1 MPQQQSALEYLSHG
15 QTPFFRLPV
24 AAAPGAGPESPG
36 SATPPP
42 AFSHVDAVILGVPY
56 DGGTTYQPGARFAP
70 YHVRRVS
77 ALLQAFHPAHGIDVF
92 DRVRAVDGGN
102 VTAPPFDAELV
113 RELVHARVGQV
124 VEAGAVPF
132 LVGGD
137 HTIALPAMS
146 AVAAKHGPLAV
157 VHVDA
162 HLDTSSGEV
171 WGSEHHH
178 GTPLR
183 HALARGLIEPGQLYQ
198 IGLRSTW
205 SGDGDGRVGDEHRAR
220 RFPMEIL
227 ERSGIEGVA
236 AEVRR
241 CVVDRPLYLTF
252 DIDAVDPAFAPGTG
266 TPVPG
271 GMSSRD
277 AIRLLR
283 GLAGLRLVG
292 MDLVEVLP
300 ALDHA
305 DITSHL
311 AAYLLYEG
319 IALLGVS
326 RLTAGVPGTKS
337 PRSW

>member
-1 MPQQQSALEYLSHG
+1 MGQQSALEYLGHG

-24 AAAPGAGPESPG
+24 ATATRADDARDAAGA
-36 SATPPP
+36 AL
-42 AFSHVDAVILGVPY
+42 ADVDAVILGVPY

-77 ALLQAFHPAHGIDVF
+77 ALLQSFHPAHGVDVF
-92 DRVRAVDGGN
+92 GRVRAVDGGN
-102 VTAPPFDAELV
+102 VTAPPFDAALA
-113 RELVHARVGQV
+113 RELVEARVSQV
-124 VEAGAVPF
+124 VEGGAVPF

-137 HTIALPAMS
+137 HTIALPAIS
-146 AVAAKHGPLAV
+146 AVAATHGRLAV
-157 VHVDA
+157 AHIDA
-162 HLDTSSGEV
+162 HLDTSTGEV

-183 HALARGLIEPGQLYQ
+183 HALVAGMIEPGQLYQ
-198 IGLRSTW
+198 IGLRSSW
-205 SGDGDGRVGDEHRAR
+205 SDAGDGRLGDEHGAR
-220 RFPMEIL
+220 RFPMEAI
-227 ERSGIEGVA
+227 ERYGIDDVVSEL
-236 AEVRR
+236 RR
-241 CVVDRPLYLTF
+241 SVGERPLYLTF

-271 GMSSRD
+271 GLSSRE

-311 AAYLLYEG
+311 AAQLLYEG
-319 IALLGVS
+319 IALLAL
-326 RLTAGVPGTKS
+326 RNLTSTRNS
-337 PRSW
+337 PRRW